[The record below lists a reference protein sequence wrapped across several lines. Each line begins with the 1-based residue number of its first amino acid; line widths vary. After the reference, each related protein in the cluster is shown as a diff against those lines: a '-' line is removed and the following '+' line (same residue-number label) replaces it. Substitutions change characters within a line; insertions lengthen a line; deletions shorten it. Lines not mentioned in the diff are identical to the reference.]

1 MRPPSLARDR
11 SYSASDLI
19 RDHIAFAQTGGFGA
33 GSRLGLPSHVSR
45 KDRSVAPG
53 RADKAADS
61 TGPSGA
67 FNSVVSAIGALQQS
81 AERKAFKWMIARKL
95 VR

>member
-19 RDHIAFAQTGGFGA
+19 RDHIAFAPTGRFGA

-45 KDRSVAPG
+45 KDRSVAQDRADEVADYHGAEQRVQFGAERHRCLAAIG
-53 RADKAADS
+53 RAE
-61 TGPSGA
+61 
-67 FNSVVSAIGALQQS
+67 SV
-81 AERKAFKWMIARKL
+81 
-95 VR
+95 